1 MALAWFGVELP
12 NQCQYFQLPGRTHIK
27 PLLPRQL
34 KAAGLQNQLQTPL
47 KSTANAFMP
56 YKPEPAIPGQN
67 PCLVQAW
74 ATGQRHDNASSTA
87 NIHFPIE
94 ENLINYQP

>member
-12 NQCQYFQLPGRTHIK
+12 KPVPILSAPWKNTRIK
-27 PLLPRQL
+27 PLLPRQF

-47 KSTANAFMP
+47 KGTANAFMP

-87 NIHFPIE
+87 KYSFSNRRE
-94 ENLINYQP
+94 SD